1 MNFFNINADL
11 KKKILHTYNLTTYC
25 VSAFC
30 LNFSVYFFWLI
41 IPIMMRDLGASPM
54 EIGLVAAVAFTAQG
68 FMAPVCGRL
77 ADKLPPETMAR
88 FGACLHCLTSLII
101 AMVYITETKTIPIYF
116 ICLIQSLGL
125 AMYWSPTEAL
135 VGNES
140 YAGGESKNISMFSM
154 SFACGKAVGFLS
166 AGTLYGL
173 IGQTYSL
180 YLACAEA
187 FLLFFII
194 TRFPQNNHL
203 KEETVP
209 EINIE
214 LEALP
219 QIEKK
224 EREYTTEIQM
234 TGDPKTPVVVTEQQD
249 GVVLSES
256 QTPRISEEKGEAHID
271 LSVIK
276 HTQVISKRP
285 IHYFWYYINS
295 IVFHCFVTAI
305 VGVIS
310 NQYINYAKRT
320 NVTLP
325 GIIEDSDVLVGILLF
340 IVNISQLFAYLI
352 LGRITIW
359 QYKLTLNL
367 ISLAIILGC
376 VMVFYFV
383 KNGYVL
389 AIASAVIGL
398 LSGYDFQLNMF
409 YSLNASESEKG
420 KYMGIS
426 ECSSC
431 LSYSLAPLLAGLL
444 STYITLEWCMY
455 TSFIYCILGLIGCAA
470 IQGYVYYIERKDRL
484 QLQKELKIPADSM
497 K

>member
-1 MNFFNINADL
+1 MWAFNLHADL
-11 KKKILHTYNLTTYC
+11 KKKVVHSYNLTTYC

-41 IPIMMRDLGASPM
+41 VPIMMRNLGASPL
-54 EIGLVAAVAFTAQG
+54 EIGLVGAVGFGAQG

-77 ADKLPPETMAR
+77 ADKLPPESMAR
-88 FGACLHCLTSLII
+88 FGACLHCLTCLIV

-125 AMYWSPTEAL
+125 AMFWSPSEAL

-154 SFACGKAVGFLS
+154 SFACGKAVGFLL
-166 AGTLYGL
+166 AGTLSAL

-180 YLACAEA
+180 YVACAEA
-187 FLLFFII
+187 FVTFFAM
-194 TRFPQNNHL
+194 TLFPQNNHL

-224 EREYTTEIQM
+224 EREYTTEIPM
-234 TGDPKTPVVVTEQQD
+234 NGDPKTLQSNTEHQD
-249 GVVLSES
+249 GVILSES
-256 QTPRISEEKGEAHID
+256 QTPRISEDNTHID
-271 LSVIK
+271 LSEIK
-276 HTQVISKRP
+276 HTQVMSKRP

-340 IVNISQLFAYLI
+340 VVNIAQLSAFVV
-352 LGRITIW
+352 LGRMTIW
-359 QYKLTLNL
+359 QYKLYLNM
-367 ISLAIILGC
+367 ISFVVLLGC
-376 VMVFYFV
+376 VAVFYFM

-389 AIASAVIGL
+389 AIASFVIGFI
-398 LSGYDFQLNMF
+398 SGYDFLLNMF

-444 STYITLEWCMY
+444 STYISLGWCIY
-455 TSFIYCILGLIGCAA
+455 TCFVFIILGLIGCGATQA
-470 IQGYVYYIERKDRL
+470 YVYYLERKDRL
-484 QLQKELKIPADSM
+484 QVQKELMIPADSM